1 MKRRSLAVIAAALVA
16 VLSLAAAPRT
26 ARELRLEKMN
36 RVYTDLVGELAPFA
50 AGPVSVRLSSP
61 RQIVSVRDH
70 VARLTPT
77 GGGRVEG
84 TLEIDLLGKG
94 ELIADLDL
102 AGSPQR
108 MTDELLL
115 PPQKVTVEGAAR
127 LSRVAGGYRVV
138 TERLPAK
145 VPVAIR
151 SRLVNQ
157 IVSACEGAALL
168 SLGALD
174 CAPLTAALE
183 RPSIP
188 LPAAGGEYFL
198 SDAELTDADRARLD
212 ELIAVP

>member
-1 MKRRSLAVIAAALVA
+1 MTKLPAAALA
-16 VLSLAAAPRT
+16 ALAATLSLAAAPRA
-26 ARELRLEKMN
+26 AREIRLEKMN
-36 RVYTDLVGELAPFA
+36 RVYSDLVGELAPFA

-84 TLEIDLLGKG
+84 TLEIELLGKG
-94 ELIADLDL
+94 ELVADMDL

-108 MTDELLL
+108 MADELIL
-115 PPQKVTVEGAAR
+115 PPQKVTLEGAAR
-127 LSRVAGGYRVV
+127 LARVEGGYRVV
-138 TERLPAK
+138 AERLPAK
-145 VPVAIR
+145 VPVSIR
-151 SRLVNQ
+151 SRLINQ

-174 CAPLTAALE
+174 CAPLTSSLE
-183 RPSIP
+183 RPAIP

-198 SDAELTDADRARLD
+198 ADAELTEEDRAELDRLIDAD
-212 ELIAVP
+212 